1 MDCRG
6 ICLRRAALVR
16 GCPVTSRGLQ
26 SETVHFLAQPGG
38 ARQPLPLP
46 IGVVRQFST
55 PTQLSPAQARRAQME
70 CAPSAP
76 SPPPSFQDPPWLAH
90 ALAQVPQLLAQTFS
104 DRDPALWIACAPPR
118 VSCILTPQAPLPA
131 GLPQHVSARAS
142 GDGDLPRWC
151 FVPRRAIAAMRPAL
165 LTPALCPRPMCHGPR
180 LHEPSAPPVRDL
192 QASTLLFSSPRR
204 AAGLCF
210 AACHRRRTS
219 RNTFRSL

>member
-1 MDCRG
+1 MDYRG
-6 ICLRRAALVR
+6 ICLRRTALVR
-16 GCPVTSRGLQ
+16 GSPVTSRGLQ
-26 SETVHFLAQPGG
+26 PETFHFLAQPGG

-46 IGVVRQFST
+46 IGVVRKFSI
-55 PTQLSPAQARRAQME
+55 PTQLSPAKARW
-70 CAPSAP
+70 SAP
-76 SPPPSFQDPPWLAH
+76 LPRRPLRRPFKTRRGWLM
-90 ALAQVPQLLAQTFS
+90 LSLRFLNYWLKLLATV
-104 DRDPALWIACAPPR
+104 DRDPARWIACAPPR

-165 LTPALCPRPMCHGPR
+165 LTPALCPRPVRHRPR
-180 LHEPSAPPVRDL
+180 LHEPSAPPVHDL
-192 QASTLLFSSPRR
+192 QAPMLLFTSPRR

-210 AACHRRRTS
+210 AACHRRRIS